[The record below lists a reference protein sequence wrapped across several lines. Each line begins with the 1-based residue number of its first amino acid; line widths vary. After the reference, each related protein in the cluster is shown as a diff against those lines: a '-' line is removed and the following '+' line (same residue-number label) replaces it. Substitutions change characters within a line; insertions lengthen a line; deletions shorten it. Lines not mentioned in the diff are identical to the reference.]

1 MSKLT
6 MATLM
11 RAHRAGGVL
20 DGGYPG
26 TSTTQNWDQYIEDHF
41 DLTDPELVKFL
52 AEWKL
57 FLDAQTRFNPIVL
70 AHMTSQGLVE
80 TD

>member
-1 MSKLT
+1 MAKLT

-11 RAHRAGGVL
+11 RAHCAGGVL

-26 TSTTQNWDQYIEDHF
+26 TSTAQNWDQYIEDHF
-41 DLTDPELVKFL
+41 DLSDPELVQFL

-57 FLDAQTRFNPIVL
+57 FLDASTRFNPIVL

-80 TD
+80 TN

>member
-11 RAHRAGGVL
+11 RAHRAGAVL

-57 FLDAQTRFNPIVL
+57 FLDAQTRFNSIVL
-70 AHMTSQGLVE
+70 AHMTSQGLVK